1 MDSRSTF
8 SVGSIASQDVLTAIP
23 KLLGGVVVMTILY
36 HTSLAIYNIYFHPL
50 RKFPGP
56 KLYAASRLPYVIAA
70 TQGRIL
76 RVINDAHER
85 YGDIVRV
92 APNELSFTTG
102 ETAWQEIY
110 GFRGGKK
117 EEFQKDLFWYSRPVN
132 GVRSIISANRQDHS
146 RMRRVFSHAFSDK
159 ALRDQEP
166 LIQRY
171 VELLIRRLREK
182 TENGETFDLVK
193 YYNFATFDI
202 VGDLVFG
209 EGFGC
214 LESDDYNSYVAT
226 VLGNLK
232 AITFQSSIARYPLL
246 KKLFT
251 MFIPADKVRLAV
263 DHFNNARNKV
273 TKRLNTE
280 TERPDVVTFVQKY
293 TDEKGISRDEL
304 DSNAAV
310 FLTAGSET
318 TATTLSGTT
327 YHLLQNP
334 EKMKKLVKEVRE
346 AFSSTNDITIEATS
360 HLPYLLAV
368 FNEGMRCYPPVPTG
382 FPRVIPDSGE
392 QVSGHFIPGST
403 SVYVSQ
409 YPAYHSS
416 RNFAE
421 PNSFVPERW
430 LDDAP
435 EKFKNDK
442 KSVLMP
448 FSNGP
453 RNCIGKNLAYAEMR
467 VILARVLYDF
477 DIEMC
482 DPDFPWLDQRLYT
495 LWEKPALNVKLTPVA
510 HD

>member
-23 KLLGGVVVMTILY
+23 KLLGGVVFMVGTLLRPKFEEKTDLKRQTILY

-193 YYNFATFDI
+193 YVSVSSNFMFTD
-202 VGDLVFG
+202 
-209 EGFGC
+209 
-214 LESDDYNSYVAT
+214 SDP
-226 VLGNLK
+226 
-232 AITFQSSIARYPLL
+232 I
-246 KKLFT
+246 
-251 MFIPADKVRLAV
+251 
-263 DHFNNARNKV
+263 
-273 TKRLNTE
+273 
-280 TERPDVVTFVQKY
+280 
-293 TDEKGISRDEL
+293 
-304 DSNAAV
+304 
-310 FLTAGSET
+310 
-318 TATTLSGTT
+318 
-327 YHLLQNP
+327 
-334 EKMKKLVKEVRE
+334 
-346 AFSSTNDITIEATS
+346 
-360 HLPYLLAV
+360 
-368 FNEGMRCYPPVPTG
+368 
-382 FPRVIPDSGE
+382 
-392 QVSGHFIPGST
+392 
-403 SVYVSQ
+403 
-409 YPAYHSS
+409 
-416 RNFAE
+416 
-421 PNSFVPERW
+421 
-430 LDDAP
+430 
-435 EKFKNDK
+435 
-442 KSVLMP
+442 
-448 FSNGP
+448 
-453 RNCIGKNLAYAEMR
+453 
-467 VILARVLYDF
+467 
-477 DIEMC
+477 
-482 DPDFPWLDQRLYT
+482 
-495 LWEKPALNVKLTPVA
+495 
-510 HD
+510 